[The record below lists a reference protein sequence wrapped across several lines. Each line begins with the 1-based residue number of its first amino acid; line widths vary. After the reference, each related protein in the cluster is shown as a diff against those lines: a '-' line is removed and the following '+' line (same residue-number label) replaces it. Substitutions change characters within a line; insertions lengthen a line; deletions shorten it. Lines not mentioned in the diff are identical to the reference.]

1 MQSVAAWLVARP
13 QNAILGLAATLLL
26 PVVQVLSGI
35 LMVLLVLHQGVRL
48 ALLEG
53 LVAGTILAIVGL
65 AVGAPFA
72 QVVISVLTT
81 WLPAVLFAVALQL
94 TRSLTLT
101 MQISVIVAVLAVAMF
116 YAVVS
121 DVIAFWQPIL
131 TKMVEVSREMGLDQQ
146 AELLTAEPGLI
157 AGQMTMLVV
166 FSSWTM
172 YAGSCLLGYAIY
184 RQLPGETRQYGRF
197 RELNL
202 GRVIALI
209 MALTSMLA
217 VVSGAVWLQNIAFVL
232 FAIFWVQGLAIL
244 HWLHAE
250 GHLPFLIVIATYAS
264 LPVLHVFVV
273 ITLAVLGYMDAWFDF
288 RRRAA
293 KKR

>member
-1 MQSVAAWLVARP
+1 VQSVAAWLVARP

-26 PVVQVLSGI
+26 PIVQVVSGI

-65 AVGAPFA
+65 AVGAPFT

-81 WLPAVLFAVALQL
+81 WLPAVLFAVALQV

-101 MQISVIVAVLAVAMF
+101 MQLSVIVAVIAVAVF

-121 DVIAFWQPIL
+121 DVVAFWQPIL

-172 YAGSCLLGYAIY
+172 YAGSCLLGYAMY
-184 RQLPGETRQYGRF
+184 RQLPGETGHYGRF

-217 VVSGAVWLQNIAFVL
+217 VASGAVWLQNIAFVL
-232 FAIFWVQGLAIL
+232 FAIFWVQGLAVL